1 MKSYLALCESR
12 YHFCMQMAVTF
23 LRWQV
28 TDTEEKNDS
37 DVCMMQFLF
46 HLSPQMQGVS
56 NISGQITTFKMHFLD
71 IDVLTD
77 DTKSALGL

>member
-1 MKSYLALCESR
+1 
-12 YHFCMQMAVTF
+12 
-23 LRWQV
+23 
-28 TDTEEKNDS
+28 
-37 DVCMMQFLF
+37 MMQFLF

>member
-1 MKSYLALCESR
+1 
-12 YHFCMQMAVTF
+12 
-23 LRWQV
+23 
-28 TDTEEKNDS
+28 
-37 DVCMMQFLF
+37 MMQFLF

-56 NISGQITTFKMHFLD
+56 NISRQITTFKMHFLD